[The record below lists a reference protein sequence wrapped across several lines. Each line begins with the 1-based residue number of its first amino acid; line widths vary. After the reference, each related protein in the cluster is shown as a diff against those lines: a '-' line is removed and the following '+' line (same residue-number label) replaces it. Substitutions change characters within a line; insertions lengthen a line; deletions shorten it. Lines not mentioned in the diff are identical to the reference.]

1 MKRILALAVSVLA
14 ASSLTFGQT
23 PSPSPS
29 QTAPPP
35 AQDRPMEKAAAGGG
49 GVEQE
54 INRLEKGMQDG
65 MLKNDMALF
74 ERVATDDY
82 LVINPVGMVGTKADA
97 LANSQN
103 VKIESFS
110 ADDVKV
116 RVYGD
121 AAVVTGRATIK
132 GQLKAAADAAQD
144 ISGQYRYTRVYV
156 KQQGQ
161 WRLAS
166 FQFAPVRQPPAQ

>member
-1 MKRILALAVSVLA
+1 MKRIIALVVLVIA
-14 ASSLTFGQT
+14 ASSTTFGQT
-23 PSPSPS
+23 TSPSPS
-29 QTAPPP
+29 QT
-35 AQDRPMEKAAAGGG
+35 DKPMEKMAAGSA
-49 GVEQE
+49 EQE
-54 INRLEKGMQDG
+54 ISQLEKGMQDA
-65 MLKNDMALF
+65 MLKGETALF
-74 ERVATDDY
+74 EKVATDDY
-82 LVINPVGMVGTKADA
+82 LVINPLGVVGTKAQA
-97 LANSQN
+97 VAGANN
-103 VKIESFS
+103 IKMESFS

-132 GQLKAAADAAQD
+132 GQLKATADATQD

-166 FQFAPVRQPPAQ
+166 FQFAPVRQLPAQ

>member
-1 MKRILALAVSVLA
+1 MRRFLVLAVLIIA
-14 ASSLTFGQT
+14 ASPLTSGQT
-23 PSPSPS
+23 ASPSPS
-29 QTAPPP
+29 QTDKPT
-35 AQDRPMEKAAAGGG
+35 EKMAAGSP
-49 GVEQE
+49 EQE

-65 MLKNDMALF
+65 MLKDDMALF
-74 ERVATDDY
+74 EKVATDDY
-82 LVINPVGMVGTKADA
+82 LVINPLGVVGTKADA
-97 LANSQN
+97 LAGSKY
-103 VKIESFS
+103 VKMESFS

-121 AAVVTGRATIK
+121 AAVVTGRATVK
-132 GQLKAAADAAQD
+132 GQLKTAADAAQD

-166 FQFAPVRQPPAQ
+166 FQFAPIRQPPAQ

>member
-1 MKRILALAVSVLA
+1 MKRILALAVLVIA
-14 ASSLTFGQT
+14 ASPVAVGQPQQT
-23 PSPSPS
+23 PAT
-29 QTAPPP
+29 QDKP
-35 AQDRPMEKAAAGGG
+35 AAEKMAAGNA
-49 GVEQE
+49 EQE
-54 INRLEKGMQDG
+54 ISRLEKGMQDAL
-65 MLKNDMALF
+65 LKNDTALF
-74 ERVATDDY
+74 EKVATDDY
-82 LVINPVGMVGTKADA
+82 LVINPVGIVGTKAQA
-97 LANSQN
+97 LAGSQN
-103 VKIESFS
+103 VKMESFS

-132 GQLKAAADAAQD
+132 GQLKTGADSAQD

>member
-1 MKRILALAVSVLA
+1 MKRILALAVLLTA
-14 ASSLTFGQT
+14 ASSTTLSQT

-29 QTAPPP
+29 PTDKP
-35 AQDRPMEKAAAGGG
+35 ATQEKSMGEKMSAGSA
-49 GVEQE
+49 EQE
-54 INRLEKGMQDG
+54 INQLEKGMQDAL
-65 MLKNDMALF
+65 LKNDTALF
-74 ERVATDDY
+74 EKVATDDY
-82 LVINPVGMVGTKADA
+82 LVINPVGMVGTKAQA
-97 LANSQN
+97 IANSDN
-103 VKIESFS
+103 VKLESFS

-132 GQLKAAADAAQD
+132 GQLKTGADAMQD

-156 KQQGQ
+156 KQQGR

-166 FQFAPVRQPPAQ
+166 FQFAPIGQPPAQ

>member
-1 MKRILALAVSVLA
+1 MKRSLALTVLVIA
-14 ASSLTFGQT
+14 ASSLTAGQT

-29 QTAPPP
+29 QTDKPA
-35 AQDRPMEKAAAGGG
+35 AQDKAMGERRTAGSA
-49 GVEQE
+49 EQE

-65 MLKNDMALF
+65 MLKNDMSLF

-82 LVINPVGMVGTKADA
+82 LVINPVGIVGTKAQA
-97 LANSQN
+97 LAGSQN
-103 VKIESFS
+103 VKMESFS

-132 GQLKAAADAAQD
+132 GQLKPTPDATQD

-166 FQFAPVRQPPAQ
+166 FQFAPVRQQPAQ

>member
-1 MKRILALAVSVLA
+1 VKRILALAVLVIA
-14 ASSLTFGQT
+14 TSSMTFGQT

-29 QTAPPP
+29 QTDKPA
-35 AQDRPMEKAAAGGG
+35 AQDKATGEKAAAGGA
-49 GVEQE
+49 EQE
-54 INRLEKGMQDG
+54 ISQLEKGMQDA
-65 MLKNDMALF
+65 MLKGETALF
-74 ERVATDDY
+74 EKVATDDY
-82 LVINPVGMVGTKADA
+82 LVINPMGVVGTKAQA
-97 LANSQN
+97 VAGASNI
-103 VKIESFS
+103 KMESFS

-121 AAVVTGRATIK
+121 AAVVTGRATVK
-132 GQLKAAADAAQD
+132 GQLKTAADAAQD

>member
-1 MKRILALAVSVLA
+1 MKRIFALAVFAIA
-14 ASSLTFGQT
+14 ASSLSLGQT
-23 PSPSPS
+23 PSPPPS
-29 QTAPPP
+29 QADKP
-35 AQDRPMEKAAAGGG
+35 ATQEKAMGEKMTAGSA
-49 GVEQE
+49 EQE
-54 INRLEKGMQDG
+54 INQLEKGMQDA
-65 MLKNDMALF
+65 MLKNETALF
-74 ERVATDDY
+74 EKVATDDY
-82 LVINPVGMVGTKADA
+82 LVINPVGVVGTKAQA
-97 LANSQN
+97 VANADN
-103 VKIESFS
+103 VKMESFS

-132 GQLKAAADAAQD
+132 GQLKTTGDAMQD

-166 FQFAPVRQPPAQ
+166 FQFAPIRQPAQ